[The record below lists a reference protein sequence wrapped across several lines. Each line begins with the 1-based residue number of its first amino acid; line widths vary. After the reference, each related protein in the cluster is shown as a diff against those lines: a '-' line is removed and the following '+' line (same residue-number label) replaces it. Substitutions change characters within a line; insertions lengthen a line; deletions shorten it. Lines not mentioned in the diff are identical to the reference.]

1 MHTKPTA
8 NTLRPFLNGN
18 SRKPKNITPLTLHSK
33 PTKHNQYQLINTML
47 SEIKSILIKSLPN
60 SKSTIQATTT
70 TALSPSTYNEFF
82 NILLH
87 IVSLNKQ
94 LSTKP
99 QSIDSI
105 ITTAKTALT
114 KEINTFFKDL
124 PLIPPKTFYKPE
136 YSIEHLT
143 KFSICD
149 TNRIN
154 SFHLDFDEMDFLDNK
169 NIIEKI
175 KEKINSK
182 RSKNIQVYKYKPTK
196 PKLNNIKLI
205 HKPIIDNNNNKKY
218 SNIKYNGYYTNRIC
232 LTKPKSKPKK
242 YKYPITRSTTPL
254 KLQKRKVSKIYTNTT
269 TTTHNNNINNTY
281 NNNNNNNRKK
291 SGTTSKK
298 NSAEK
303 CASNLN
309 GTFTNRKN
317 IRKKSD
323 SFSSDVDY
331 SLNDSYI
338 SFTSDKMTKKFYS
351 KYRIIIAG
359 PKPSFYTNYLMNKSR
374 DIIDRYHKE
383 KKRQQKIDSYSFT
396 DSYSHLF
403 NIKRP
408 QSTIHRSKRYF
419 SSLFF
424 GEK

>member
-1 MHTKPTA
+1 MHSKPTV
-8 NTLRPFLNGN
+8 NTLRPLPNHN
-18 SRKPKNITPLTLHSK
+18 HRKPKNTTPLNLHSK
-33 PTKHNQYQLINTML
+33 PTKLNQYQLINTML
-47 SEIKSILIKSLPN
+47 SEIKSILIKSLSN
-60 SKSTIQATTT
+60 SKSNPPTSS
-70 TALSPSTYNEFF
+70 LSSSTYDEFF
-82 NILLH
+82 NILIH

-99 QSIDSI
+99 QSIDNI
-105 ITTAKTALT
+105 ITTAKATLI
-114 KEINTFFKDL
+114 KEINSFFKDL
-124 PLIPPKTFYKPE
+124 PLISPKTPPKPE
-136 YSIEHLT
+136 HSIELVT

-149 TNRIN
+149 TNHIN

-182 RSKNIQVYKYKPTK
+182 RSKSKNIQVYKYKPTK
-196 PKLNNIKLI
+196 PKINNIKLI
-205 HKPIIDNNNNKKY
+205 HKPIDSSNSNNMTKKY
-218 SNIKYNGYYTNRIC
+218 SNIKYNGYYSNRIC

-242 YKYPITRSTTPL
+242 CAYPITRSTTPL

-269 TTTHNNNINNTY
+269 TTT
-281 NNNNNNNRKK
+281 NNNNNNRKK

-298 NSAEK
+298 NSADK
-303 CASNLN
+303 CAANLN
-309 GTFTNRKN
+309 GTFTNRKK
-317 IRKKSD
+317 IRKKTD

-408 QSTIHRSKRYF
+408 QSTMHRSKRYF

>member
-1 MHTKPTA
+1 MHSKPLA
-8 NTLRPFLNGN
+8 NTLRPFLNVN
-18 SRKPKNITPLTLHSK
+18 SRKPKNITPLTR
-33 PTKHNQYQLINTML
+33 PTKLNQYQLINTML

-60 SKSTIQATTT
+60 SKSNIQTTT
-70 TALSPSTYNEFF
+70 TLLSPSTYDEFF
-82 NILLH
+82 NILIH

-114 KEINTFFKDL
+114 KEINSFFKDL
-124 PLIPPKTFYKPE
+124 PLITPKTPIKHE

-205 HKPIIDNNNNKKY
+205 HKPISDNNNNISKKY
-218 SNIKYNGYYTNRIC
+218 SSIKYNGYYTNRIC

-269 TTTHNNNINNTY
+269 TTTTH
-281 NNNNNNNRKK
+281 NNNNNNNHHKK

-317 IRKKSD
+317 IRKKTD

-359 PKPSFYTNYLMNKSR
+359 PKPSLYTNYLMNKSR

>member
-8 NTLRPFLNGN
+8 NTLRALTNVN
-18 SRKPKNITPLTLHSK
+18 SKKPKNITPLTLHSK
-33 PTKHNQYQLINTML
+33 PTKLNQYQLINTML

-60 SKSTIQATTT
+60 SKSNIQTTT
-70 TALSPSTYNEFF
+70 TPLSPSTYDEFF
-82 NILLH
+82 NILIH

-99 QSIDSI
+99 QSIDNI

-114 KEINTFFKDL
+114 KEINSFFKDL
-124 PLIPPKTFYKPE
+124 PLITLKTPIKHE

-205 HKPIIDNNNNKKY
+205 HKPIIDNNNNISKKY
-218 SNIKYNGYYTNRIC
+218 STIKYNGYYTNRIC

-242 YKYPITRSTTPL
+242 NKYPITRSTTPL

-269 TTTHNNNINNTY
+269 TTTHNNNGTY
-281 NNNNNNNRKK
+281 NNNNNRKK

-317 IRKKSD
+317 IRKKTD

-359 PKPSFYTNYLMNKSR
+359 PKPSLYTNYLMNKSR

-403 NIKRP
+403 NIKR
-408 QSTIHRSKRYF
+408 QKSTIHRSKRYF

>member
-8 NTLRPFLNGN
+8 NTLRALTNVN
-18 SRKPKNITPLTLHSK
+18 SKKPKNITPLTLHSK
-33 PTKHNQYQLINTML
+33 PTKLNQYQLINTML

-60 SKSTIQATTT
+60 SKSNIQTTT
-70 TALSPSTYNEFF
+70 TLLSPSTYDEFF
-82 NILLH
+82 NILIH

-114 KEINTFFKDL
+114 KEINSFFKDL
-124 PLIPPKTFYKPE
+124 PLITPKTPIKHE

-205 HKPIIDNNNNKKY
+205 HKPISDNNNNISKKY
-218 SNIKYNGYYTNRIC
+218 SSIKYNGYYTNRIC

-269 TTTHNNNINNTY
+269 TTTTH
-281 NNNNNNNRKK
+281 NNNNNNNHHKK

-317 IRKKSD
+317 IRKKTD

-359 PKPSFYTNYLMNKSR
+359 PKPSLYTNYLMNKSR

>member
-1 MHTKPTA
+1 MYSKPTIS
-8 NTLRPFLNGN
+8 TLRPIPNAN
-18 SRKPKNITPLTLHSK
+18 PRKPKNITPSNLHSK
-33 PTKHNQYQLINTML
+33 PTKLNQYQLINAML
-47 SEIKSILIKSLPN
+47 SEIKSILIKSLTN
-60 SKSTIQATTT
+60 SKS
-70 TALSPSTYNEFF
+70 ALPTNTLSSSTYDEFF

-99 QSIDSI
+99 QSVDNI

-114 KEINTFFKDL
+114 REINLFFKDL
-124 PLIPPKTFYKPE
+124 LPLASPKAPPKPE
-136 YSIEHLT
+136 NSIELVT

-149 TNRIN
+149 ERHIN

-182 RSKNIQVYKYKPTK
+182 RRSKNIQVYKYKPTK
-196 PKLNNIKLI
+196 PKINNIKLI
-205 HKPIIDNNNNKKY
+205 HKSIDNMHNRYSHIQHNGFY
-218 SNIKYNGYYTNRIC
+218 SNNIC
-232 LTKPKSKPKK
+232 LTKPKSKSKPKT
-242 YKYPITRSTTPL
+242 YKCPTARSTTPL

-269 TTTHNNNINNTY
+269 TTTNNNH
-281 NNNNNNNRKK
+281 KK
-291 SGTTSKK
+291 SGTASKK
-298 NSAEK
+298 NSADK
-303 CASNLN
+303 CGNLN
-309 GTFTNRKN
+309 ATFTNRKK
-317 IRKKSD
+317 IRKKTE
-323 SFSSDVDY
+323 SFSSDAEY
-331 SLNDSYI
+331 SLNDSCI
-338 SFTSDKMTKKFYS
+338 SFTSDKMAKKFYS
-351 KYRIIIAG
+351 KYRIVVAG
-359 PKPSFYTNYLMNKSR
+359 PKPSLYTNYLMNKSR